1 MQHLRAQHRAL
12 RLLNSIAAAAG
23 HQQQQWISVSAPA
36 QAVVQQLSSHGRCQ
50 QPGPLRLF
58 SAVPALLQ
66 LQQHTLA
73 TRSNT
78 QLSSSRLHDAH
89 VHLPCTDQQQHRQ
102 QHPVIP
108 AHHNLQQQQLR
119 CYSDDASR
127 RRLLAAQQ
135 RREREQELQKKRA
148 AAATAALP
156 AEQQQQQIQPE
167 QAAAAAPPPAAG
179 GSHAITPVEAHPS
192 EVQLSD
198 LLGHDA
204 LVVTRSI
211 EWGTVILGFEQATK
225 YTVYDQDGTPVA
237 LIAEEISGIGN
248 EIQRQLL
255 RTRRSFTST
264 VLSADG
270 SRVMFRVRRPAYLL
284 NSYMYIEDP
293 EGEVVGEVRQRW
305 HLWKRNY
312 DLYLGRRQFA
322 AINGGFLAW
331 EFELKDGQ
339 GNTLAL
345 IDRNFL
351 GFAKEIFTDAGK
363 YVVHFGYS
371 PQEAATL
378 CSKTLQA
385 RSGNADVAVT
395 PLAQARTEV
404 AVIPSVTGNQLVV
417 HQPLAL
423 SERMVALAAAIS
435 VDYNFFSQHS
445 SGGGLISPPLF
456 MPVPLPGGGMGGGEA
471 AAGGAAADGV
481 AGGGAAAGAAGGEA
495 AGAAGAAPSA
505 AGLDQPPP
513 AGFGGDD
520 AGFSSGM
527 GTQQQPGFGD
537 EAESFRWDT
546 GSSSSSSE
554 AGGGDSGGWGFGGG
568 EGGGGDEE
576 GASGLW
582 GLVVGLWA
590 MIFGE

>member
-1 MQHLRAQHRAL
+1 ML
-12 RLLNSIAAAAG
+12 IA
-23 HQQQQWISVSAPA
+23 S
-36 QAVVQQLSSHGRCQ
+36 CK
-50 QPGPLRLF
+50 
-58 SAVPALLQ
+58 LQ
-66 LQQHTLA
+66 LHV
-73 TRSNT
+73 T
-78 QLSSSRLHDAH
+78 Q
-89 VHLPCTDQQQHRQ
+89 
-102 QHPVIP
+102 
-108 AHHNLQQQQLR
+108 
-119 CYSDDASR
+119 
-127 RRLLAAQQ
+127 
-135 RREREQELQKKRA
+135 
-148 AAATAALP
+148 
-156 AEQQQQQIQPE
+156 QQQQQIQPE

-198 LLGHDA
+198 LLGHEA

-331 EFELKDGQ
+331 EFELKDAQ

-395 PLAQARTEV
+395 PLAQARTEIAV
-404 AVIPSVTGNQLVV
+404 IPSVTGNQLADVAVTPLAQARTEIAVIPSVTGNQLVV
-417 HQPLAL
+417 HQPLPL
-423 SERMVALAAAIS
+423 TERMVALAAAIS

-456 MPVPLPGGGMGGGEA
+456 MPVPLPGGGMGGEA
-471 AAGGAAADGV
+471 AAGGAAADGA

-513 AGFGGDD
+513 AWFGGED

-527 GTQQQPGFGD
+527 NTQQQPGFGD

-554 AGGGDSGGWGFGGG
+554 AGGGDGGGWGFGGG